1 MGDDVEVISILRKNF
16 GFSELSLEK
25 LRKFHK
31 YLLDYN
37 KKYNLISKNTEK
49 KIWFRHI
56 LDSAQIIKFLDSS
69 KSLIISDFG
78 SGGGFPGLIIAI
90 YGEKLRFHV
99 KLYEKSPVKRIFLSD
114 MIKKLGLNNVK
125 VADDVYNQSEKIKSE
140 IIVCRAFKK
149 LGEIIKISREIIKK
163 PHKLIILKGKNAQ
176 LEINNVSLAQNYS
189 YKLENSITDNDSKII
204 IVEVGKN
211 G

>member
-1 MGDDVEVISILRKNF
+1 MGDDVEVISILRKNL

-125 VADDVYNQSEKIKSE
+125 VADNVYNQSEKIKSE

-149 LGEIIKISREIIKK
+149 LEEIIKISREIVKK

-176 LEINNVSLAQNYS
+176 LEINNVSLGQNYS

>member
-1 MGDDVEVISILRKNF
+1 MGDNVEVISILRKNF

-125 VADDVYNQSEKIKSE
+125 VADNVYNQSEKIKSE

-149 LGEIIKISREIIKK
+149 LEEIIKISREIVKK